1 MVSHPLEI
9 SVIRNIKYNKDSY
22 AKRFHFNSIEKLLP
36 FSLSLRRKTS
46 EVFHSRRKHFGPPVE
61 LVDEI
66 QTELYIH
73 VCARVCVNGSGR
85 VSFFFLCS
93 YSRGG
98 AGSVGPRSFGRGSRH
113 RVHQVDFIS
122 EQLPR
127 ALLSTSPLL
136 PPALPLSVPC
146 CSHTG
151 PHLARPQLRSPW
163 SILLSMNKANG
174 PNVL

>member
-22 AKRFHFNSIEKLLP
+22 AKRFHFNSIEKLLQ
-36 FSLSLRRKTS
+36 FSLSLREK
-46 EVFHSRRKHFGPPVE
+46 PVKSSILDGSI
-61 LVDEI
+61 LVLLWSWLMRYR
-66 QTELYIH
+66 QNYIH

-127 ALLSTSPLL
+127 ALLSTSPTPATCSASLCPLL
-136 PPALPLSVPC
+136 Q
-146 CSHTG
+146 
-151 PHLARPQLRSPW
+151 PHWPSLGTTSTEKLLEYFTIDEQGQW
-163 SILLSMNKANG
+163 S
-174 PNVL
+174 